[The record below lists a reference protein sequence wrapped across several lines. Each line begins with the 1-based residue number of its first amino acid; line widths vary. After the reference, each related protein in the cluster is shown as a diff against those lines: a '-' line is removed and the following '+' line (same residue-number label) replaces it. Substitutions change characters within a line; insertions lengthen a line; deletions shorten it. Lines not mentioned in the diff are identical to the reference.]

1 MEENPSKIITLKQ
14 PNQSQ
19 TNGENINCKIF
30 NRIFRNNR
38 GEVLQHLRFCRRGN
52 RENNN
57 NSNTAA
63 IDNNN
68 RVKIVVDTENR
79 GNHHV
84 NKNKVN
90 ESYY

>member
-1 MEENPSKIITLKQ
+1 MVLKHK
-14 PNQSQ
+14 
-19 TNGENINCKIF
+19 G
-30 NRIFRNNR
+30 
-38 GEVLQHLRFCRRGN
+38 GGVLQHLSFCRRGN

>member
-1 MEENPSKIITLKQ
+1 MERALTATYSTEHLETI
-14 PNQSQ
+14 
-19 TNGENINCKIF
+19 GGGGWE
-30 NRIFRNNR
+30 
-38 GEVLQHLRFCRRGN
+38 GGVLQHLSFCRRGN
-52 RENNN
+52 RENKN